1 MKKYSKDQIELL
13 RDLLRQYEHAYYV
26 LDDPIVPDNEYDH
39 LYQMLLELE
48 GAYPELVVKDSPS
61 QRVGGSLS
69 DGFQQVTHSFPMLS
83 LDNAFTQKDLD
94 DFISRINKLSETVD
108 FKLTAEPK
116 FDGVA
121 INLVYENG
129 VLVMATTRG
138 DGQVGENVT
147 SNVRTI
153 RNIPLKLLGKSMDRV
168 IVRGEIV
175 IDKKAFARLN
185 AQLVS
190 AGMKK
195 FANPRNAAS
204 GSLRQ
209 LDPKVT
215 ATRPLKLLAYTL
227 VASQLDQ
234 DQQIRQLKA
243 YGFETAHLHQV
254 LNTVSDCMQYYEK
267 LLESR
272 SDLPYEIDG
281 IVYKLNDFQLQ
292 LKVGQTSRAP
302 RWAIAHKFP
311 AVEKLAKVQT
321 IHCQVGRSGVV
332 TPVAQLVP
340 TEVGGVIVTHASL
353 HNFKE
358 LKKKDIRVG
367 DWVWL
372 RRAGD
377 VIPEII
383 AYDPKQRSNASKPFN
398 APERCPSCQL
408 LLEIQP
414 IFRVCLNKVDC
425 PAQKVGALIHFCSK
439 HAMDIQGLGERW
451 IQQFYQKGLIK
462 DLPSIYTLTYDQL
475 MTLDGMGAKLATKLL
490 KEISSSKS
498 PSLSRFIYA
507 LGIPEVGRMTA
518 ANLAHHFKN
527 LDRFLLA
534 DLDTLKLVQ
543 DVGDIVADAISV
555 YIQHPHTQLIL
566 NQFHSHGVHP
576 QSVQVP
582 QTKSTYLSGRVFVVT
597 GKLKTLTRTE
607 AQSKLEQMGAT
618 VLDQVNRKVTDL
630 LVGDSPGSKLQK
642 AQKLGIHIMGEAAF
656 NQILSDY
663 FSNISDNPSR

>member
-1 MKKYSKDQIELL
+1 MKKYSKDQIEPL

-26 LDDPIVPDNEYDH
+26 LNDPIVPDHEYDH
-39 LYQMLLELE
+39 LYQMLLALE
-48 GAYPELVVKDSPS
+48 DAHPELIVQDSPS
-61 QRVGGSLS
+61 QRVGSSLS

-83 LDNAFTQKDLD
+83 LDNAFTSDDLD
-94 DFISRINKLSETVD
+94 DFISRLHKLSDTQD

-129 VLVMATTRG
+129 ILVMATTRG
-138 DGQVGENVT
+138 DGQIGENVT

-153 RNIPLKLLGKSMDRV
+153 RNIPLKIFDAPKDQI

-175 IDKKAFARLN
+175 IEKNAFSKLN
-185 AQLVS
+185 EQLVL

-215 ATRPLKLLAYTL
+215 AKRPLKLFAYAL
-227 VASQLDQ
+227 VNSHLDQ
-234 DQQIRQLKA
+234 DQQIQQLRA
-243 YGFETAHLHQV
+243 YGFETSHHHQV
-254 LNTVSDCMQYYEK
+254 LNTAFECMQYYEH
-267 LLESR
+267 LLENR
-272 SDLPYEIDG
+272 SHLPYEIDG

-311 AVEKLAKVQT
+311 AIEKLAQVQA
-321 IHCQVGRSGVV
+321 IHCQVGRTGVV
-332 TPVAQLVP
+332 TPVAQLEP

-358 LKKKDIRVG
+358 LMKKDIRVG
-367 DWVWL
+367 DWVWV

-383 AYDPKQRSNASKPFN
+383 AYDPKQRVGSSQLYI
-398 APERCPSCQL
+398 APERCPSCQSL
-408 LLEIQP
+408 LDIQP
-414 IFRVCLNKVDC
+414 IFRVCLNKTHC

-451 IQQFYQKGLIK
+451 IQQFYQHGLIEH
-462 DLPSIYTLTYDQL
+462 LPSIYALTFDQL
-475 MTLDGMGAKLATKLL
+475 MTLDGMGEKLASKLL
-490 KEISSSKS
+490 KEIAGSKS

-518 ANLAHHFKN
+518 ANLAHHFKT
-527 LDRFLLA
+527 LDQFLSA
-534 DLDTLKLVQ
+534 DLDALKTVQ
-543 DVGDIVADAISV
+543 DVGDVVAQAISEF
-555 YIQHPHTQLIL
+555 IQDPHSQLIL
-566 NQFHSHGVHP
+566 RQFQSFKVHP
-576 QSVQVP
+576 KSISVSP
-582 QTKSTYLSGRVFVVT
+582 TKSNYLSGRVFVIT
-597 GKLKTLTRTE
+597 GKLAASTRTE

-618 VLDQVNRKVTDL
+618 VLDQVSRKVTDL
-630 LVGDSPGSKLQK
+630 LVGESPGSKFDK
-642 AQKLGIHIMGEAAF
+642 AQQLGINIINETAF
-656 NQILSDY
+656 NQMLSDY
-663 FSNISDNPSR
+663 FENISDNPSR